1 VHGVA
6 RAGGLLADSDI
17 VEFCVT
23 EMAQISCQERHSCFC
38 QHAHRIEDMVEILFE
53 SYVQKNAGRGSVASN

>member
-1 VHGVA
+1 MHGVA
-6 RAGGLLADSDI
+6 RADRLLAGSDI
-17 VEFCVT
+17 VQSCVT
-23 EMAQISCQERHSCFC
+23 EMAQISCQERHSFFC